1 MKNPGEKLV
10 ILPFILLLLYACE
23 DKDNDVHLKNSI
35 YSSLTG
41 TTWVDTVHTSSDAYY
56 VYQLTFNDDE
66 SFTARTSSYSAS
78 DSLANAGL
86 SGWFVYTGNYSISK
100 DSLNF
105 ISTELTSWESSQ
117 GFNPI
122 TLHEQRIIFDNCTFE
137 LDKDGLILNY
147 TTYPDNISQKTV
159 RSYKQLDN

>member
-1 MKNPGEKLV
+1 MKSSVKKLA

-23 DKDNDVHLKNSI
+23 DKDNDIRLKNSI

-41 TTWVDTVHTSSDAYY
+41 TTWVDTVHTSPDSYY

-66 SFTARTSSYSAS
+66 SFTARTSSYSVT
-78 DSLANAGL
+78 DSLPIPGL
-86 SGWFVYTGNYSISK
+86 SGWFVYTGNYSVSK

-105 ISTELTSWESSQ
+105 ISTELTSWENGQ
-117 GFNPI
+117 ALNPV
-122 TLHEQRIIFDNCTFE
+122 TLHEQRVIFENCTFE
-137 LDKDGLILNY
+137 LKKDGLILNY
-147 TTYPDNISQKTV
+147 TAYPDNVLLKSV